1 MRRIKR
7 PQPGRDIGTTPDTI
21 IVTGVITIAVIIIT
35 DTGAITGTII
45 TIGTTSAIT
54 INTVTTTIAEL

>member
-7 PQPGRDIGTTPDTI
+7 PQRWRDIGTTPDTI

-45 TIGTTSAIT
+45 AIGTTSAIT
-54 INTVTTTIAEL
+54 TVTTTIAEL

>member
-7 PQPGRDIGTTPDTI
+7 PQRWRDIGTTPNTI

-35 DTGAITGTII
+35 DTGAIIA
-45 TIGTTSAIT
+45 IGTTSAIT
-54 INTVTTTIAEL
+54 TVTTTIAEL